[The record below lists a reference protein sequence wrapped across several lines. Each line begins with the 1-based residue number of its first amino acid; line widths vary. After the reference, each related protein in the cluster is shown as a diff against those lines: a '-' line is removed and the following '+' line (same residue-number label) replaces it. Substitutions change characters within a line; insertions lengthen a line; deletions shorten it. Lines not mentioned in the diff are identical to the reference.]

1 MATASDVR
9 LRPFRIADYE
19 RVMRLWK
26 KTEGI
31 GLNESD
37 TREAVAA
44 FLRRNPGMSAIAV
57 SGSQVVA
64 AILCGHD
71 GRRGYLH
78 HLAVARGWRRQG
90 LGRSLVAFCLDKLH
104 SAGIPKCNLFL
115 FSDNHSGKAFWKGLG
130 WQVRPDLR
138 LVQRPTL
145 AANSTDCEARS
156 KPTC

>member
-1 MATASDVR
+1 MAATSNVR
-9 LRPFRIADYE
+9 LRAFRIADYG
-19 RVMRLWK
+19 RVMKLWK

-37 TREAVAA
+37 TRAAVAA
-44 FLRRNPGMSAIAV
+44 FLRRNPGMSAVAV
-57 SGSQVVA
+57 SGGRVVG

-78 HLAVARGWRRQG
+78 HLAVAKGRRRRG
-90 LGRSLVAFCLDKLH
+90 LGRSLVAFCLHELH

-115 FSDNHSGKAFWKGLG
+115 FSDNHAGKVFWRRLG

-138 LVQRPTL
+138 LVQRASAPSCVTGRE
-145 AANSTDCEARS
+145 TVS
-156 KPTC
+156 KASC